1 MEIAIQRGGGIKL
14 IDRTFFA
21 MLDRMLVIANQQGQ
35 GEPFMQLRNNLIE
48 MTDVGKE
55 IKAQGE
61 HIRAVLGTIN
71 QQTTRED
78 LIDLLLKEN
87 EGDHGG
93 EIMATLASAVAP
105 ALDYQFLLA
114 VNERFEAAT
123 DDALKQK
130 LDDIRQIAMSIQEQ
144 QRASQQMMV
153 QQVQQVLQEVLQ
165 AEDVDAKLAELADYI
180 DESFL
185 GVLAGNIQAAE
196 QRGSKAAAS
205 RLKDIYDRA
214 IKLIESQM
222 PPEMRL
228 VNQLLNADDRAE
240 VSRLLQENRSALT
253 PEFIEALKALEGEM
267 RNNRRVEAADRLKTL
282 RWQIQLMI

>member
-1 MEIAIQRGGGIKL
+1 
-14 IDRTFFA
+14 
-21 MLDRMLVIANQQGQ
+21 
-35 GEPFMQLRNNLIE
+35 
-48 MTDVGKE
+48 
-55 IKAQGE
+55 
-61 HIRAVLGTIN
+61 
-71 QQTTRED
+71 
-78 LIDLLLKEN
+78 
-87 EGDHGG
+87 
-93 EIMATLASAVAP
+93 MATLASAVAP

-123 DDALKQK
+123 DDGLKQK

-196 QRGSKAAAS
+196 QRGSKAAAN

-282 RWQIQLMI
+282 RGQIQLMI

>member
-1 MEIAIQRGGGIKL
+1 
-14 IDRTFFA
+14 
-21 MLDRMLVIANQQGQ
+21 
-35 GEPFMQLRNNLIE
+35 
-48 MTDVGKE
+48 
-55 IKAQGE
+55 
-61 HIRAVLGTIN
+61 
-71 QQTTRED
+71 
-78 LIDLLLKEN
+78 
-87 EGDHGG
+87 
-93 EIMATLASAVAP
+93 
-105 ALDYQFLLA
+105 
-114 VNERFEAAT
+114 
-123 DDALKQK
+123 
-130 LDDIRQIAMSIQEQ
+130 MSIQEQ

-282 RWQIQLMI
+282 RGQIQLMI